1 MSFFVM
7 EILMDCEDHRES
19 LRSLVHRIRNLVLT
33 LCRYDNLLIRQ
44 DFSAFKSNNLI
55 FDRQ

>member
-1 MSFFVM
+1 MSYFVM
-7 EILMDCEDHRES
+7 VRLMDCEDHRES
-19 LRSLVHRIRNLVLT
+19 LRSLVRQIRNLRLT